1 MDKIQLTKE
10 QIMQIAGGVIFA
22 GVFGYF
28 YLFYFWLPTSA
39 KIDVNTKKVASM
51 EADINKARMQKA
63 KYKDLEAKLASL
75 RLEKEAAEKKLPRER
90 KLPDLLRTL
99 TTLSRKYKVNVLSIN
114 PAGSAQVEY
123 FTRVSYNISL
133 KGNYGDVGRFL
144 TALGMEE
151 RIMTS
156 ENLTMTATAGSETS
170 LNAQFVL
177 VAYQYNG

>member
-1 MDKIQLTKE
+1 
-10 QIMQIAGGVIFA
+10 MQIAGGVIFA